1 VRIEHVTEATDEV
14 VEALGRLV
22 PQLSA
27 RREPPSAGYV
37 AEIVANETLLVARS
51 DDGAIVG
58 TLTLVLFGIP
68 SARRARIEDVIVD
81 ASARGQGVGEALTRE
96 AMRRAA
102 EAGVRAVELSSNPTR
117 EAANRL
123 YQRVG
128 FQRRE
133 TNVYVWYP
141 QEPHAP

>member
-1 VRIEHVTEATDEV
+1 MKIDRVTGATDEV
-14 VEALGRLV
+14 VEALARLV
-22 PQLSA
+22 PQLGA
-27 RREPPSAGYV
+27 HREPPSRDYV
-37 AEIVANETLLVARS
+37 AEIVANETLLVARD
-51 DDGAIVG
+51 DDGTIVG

-96 AMRRAA
+96 GMRRAA
-102 EAGVRAVELSSNPTR
+102 DAGVRAVELSSNPSR

-128 FQRRE
+128 FERRE

-141 QEPHAP
+141 Q

>member
-1 VRIEHVTEATDEV
+1 MRIEHVTEATDEV
-14 VEALGRLV
+14 VEALARLV

-27 RREPPSAGYV
+27 HREPPSRDYV
-37 AEIVANETLLVARS
+37 AEIVANETLLLARA

-68 SARRARIEDVIVD
+68 SARRARIEDVVVD
-81 ASARGQGVGEALTRE
+81 GSTRGQGVGEALTRE

-141 QEPHAP
+141 E

>member
-1 VRIEHVTEATDEV
+1 VRIERVTEATDEV
-14 VEALGRLV
+14 VEALARLV
-22 PQLSA
+22 PQLSI
-27 RREPPSAGYV
+27 RREPPSRDYV
-37 AEIVANETLLVARS
+37 AEIAANETLLVAR
-51 DDGAIVG
+51 DDDDAIVG
-58 TLTLVLFGIP
+58 TLTLVLFAIP

-81 ASARGQGVGEALTRE
+81 ASARGQGIGEALTRE
-96 AMRRAA
+96 GMRLAA
-102 EAGVRAVELSSNPTR
+102 AAGVRAVELSSSPTR

-141 QEPHAP
+141 R